1 MESFTLKEIIFS
13 LRKEYLQNQKK
24 LFELQQNIL
33 QNNKNKIEELRFY
46 FCTRYY
52 KRMTYNQISFLASIY
67 SNPNSFVSSS
77 YFDEGFSENLETRL
91 FKVPEEAKNMIKEIE
106 NSEFARK
113 MSIDILGTDSGSTW
127 IDANQ
132 ISYSRKDSMG
142 RDLSCLIYH
151 KDKDEIELHIEPQE
165 EEKSPKIILSTSLEE
180 NVHIES
186 HNNRYIKEM
195 ITKNID
201 SIRAIKIRDSYP
213 SKRQTIYQIVE
224 QEHKILLERKI

>member
-67 SNPNSFVSSS
+67 SNPNSFASS
-77 YFDEGFSENLETRL
+77 YFDESFSENLETRL
-91 FKVPEEAKNMIKEIE
+91 FKMPEEAKNMIKEIE